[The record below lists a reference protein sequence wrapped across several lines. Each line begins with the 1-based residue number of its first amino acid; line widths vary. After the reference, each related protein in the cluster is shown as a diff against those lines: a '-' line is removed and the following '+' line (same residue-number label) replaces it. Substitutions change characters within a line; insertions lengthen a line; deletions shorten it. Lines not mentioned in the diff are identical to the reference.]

1 MDASFGRY
9 RFDQRRVDAELA
21 EVLD

>member
-9 RFDQRRVDAELA
+9 RLDQRRVDAELA